1 MKCPTLLFLLCLVGA
16 SSAYSQSVSLAD
28 GSSGSL
34 VTVGPAFAFGS
45 DGSVQGLS
53 VEFGYSHQGR
63 LDAGG
68 RYSAVGGLTPTV
80 HNCHVITTYFGYSVI
95 KQNRE
100 SKDPISLSIRTEFDI
115 LLPDAGVYSF
125 DRAED
130 PDGIFRVGLSISHA
144 IGNWSSPVS
153 PVLTVLYSKPISSD
167 VEAKIAI
174 RAGLAILF
182 PSTGKAHF
190 MIFPQVEKH
199 GETGSA
205 RFNIGFMF

>member
-1 MKCPTLLFLLCLVGA
+1 MGDF
-16 SSAYSQSVSLAD
+16 SAYSQPVSLSD
-28 GSSGSL
+28 GYSGSL

-144 IGNWSSPVS
+144 IGNWSGPVS
-153 PVLTVLYSKPISSD
+153 PVLSVLYSKPISGD
-167 VEAKIAI
+167 VEAKFAI
-174 RAGLAILF
+174 RSGLAILF
-182 PSTGKAHF
+182 PSTGNAHF
-190 MIFPQVEKH
+190 MSFPQVEKH

-205 RFNIGFMF
+205 RLSLGFIF